1 MSDDRVDK
9 VDALIRRLDAPFS
22 PDPAFVAATADLLQ
36 PRVRAARVQDMSR
49 VGRLRRDLR
58 RGLAPALWPRLP
70 RPIAIAGLAVL
81 LLLVALAAAIVI
93 AGAFDRRLPI
103 GNGPLVVAA
112 GGELRAI
119 DVDTGSNRLILS
131 AGDSAKHVSR
141 SPDGQLVAYWKVD
154 PAGDQLVFAGV
165 DGQHQRPVALGR
177 AMTWA
182 GCVDTWSPDS
192 RYLASE
198 VKVDN
203 TSRILVADA
212 LTGSAR
218 LVTPD
223 SLSAH
228 CPLWSPDS
236 KSIAFAQDLSSGS
249 SILSVMRADGS
260 DIHGVSGDIGG
271 ASVAGAN
278 SWSSD
283 GTWIYFT
290 TGGADGSIWRANIAL
305 AESTRLTSRAGNA
318 TAVAA
323 SPDGTLISW
332 IVSVPNVVGWDLYV
346 ANGDGTDPRLLLG
359 NAMNCGWSPDG
370 RYILARWSGG
380 LAVIRPDGT
389 DRRVVLRADQ
399 GGLDPDQVCDA
410 GWGQPRP

>member
-1 MSDDRVDK
+1 MTDER
-9 VDALIRRLDAPFS
+9 VDALIRRLDVESS
-22 PDPAFVAATADLLQ
+22 PDPAFVAATADLLR

-58 RGLAPALWPRLP
+58 RGLAPPLWPALP
-70 RPIAIAGLAVL
+70 RPIAIAGLAIL

-93 AGAFDRRLPI
+93 AGAFNRSLPI

-119 DVDTGSNRLILS
+119 DVDTGASRLIIS
-131 AGDSAKHVSR
+131 AGASAKHVSR

-154 PAGDQLVFAGV
+154 PGGDQLMFSGI
-165 DGQHQRPVALGR
+165 DGQARSGADLGQ
-177 AMTWA
+177 AVTWA

-198 VKVDN
+198 VKVDG

-212 LTGSAR
+212 RTGTAR

-223 SLSAH
+223 GMVAH

-236 KSIAFAQDLSSGS
+236 QSIAFAQELSSGS
-249 SILSVMRADGS
+249 SVLSVMRADGS
-260 DIHGVSGDIGG
+260 DIHDVSGDIGG
-271 ASVAGAN
+271 ADVAGAN

-290 TGGADGSIWRANIAL
+290 TRA
-305 AESTRLTSRAGNA
+305 T
-318 TAVAA
+318 
-323 SPDGTLISW
+323 
-332 IVSVPNVVGWDLYV
+332 
-346 ANGDGTDPRLLLG
+346 
-359 NAMNCGWSPDG
+359 
-370 RYILARWSGG
+370 
-380 LAVIRPDGT
+380 T
-389 DRRVVLRADQ
+389 DRSGART
-399 GGLDPDQVCDA
+399 
-410 GWGQPRP
+410 